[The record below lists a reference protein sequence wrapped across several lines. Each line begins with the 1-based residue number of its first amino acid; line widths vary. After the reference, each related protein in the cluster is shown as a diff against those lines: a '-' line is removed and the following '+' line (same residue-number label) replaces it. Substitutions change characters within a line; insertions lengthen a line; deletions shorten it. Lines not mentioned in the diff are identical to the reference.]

1 MLGCLSRQGT
11 YYLEQLICVNNCRCM
26 CPVSSRGVLASVRPL
41 LLSDS
46 APGHS
51 GSQRTLAPS
60 TGKGRI

>member
-1 MLGCLSRQGT
+1 MLGCLSRRGT
-11 YYLEQLICVNNCRCM
+11 YYLEQLICINNCRCM
-26 CPVSSRGVLASVRPL
+26 CPVSSQGVLVSARPL

-46 APGHS
+46 APGRN